1 MTKTRLP
8 ILATAIMLFALGF
21 LGRIALHDYHNFE
34 TIMVSVFLASML
46 LPASIAMTV
55 TLSMIVL
62 SDMYLGY
69 FGASKIIIFT
79 YTGFLIVSMITSRF
93 QHIIRG
99 EFKPGTV
106 YKFTASGLIFAT
118 IYDTWTNFGV
128 FWLSYAHTPE
138 NLVLVYILGLPF
150 MIYHLL
156 SSIITFTVLGFPIY
170 CALSS
175 KADDPH
181 ILNQRKE
188 LEI

>member
-1 MTKTRLP
+1 MAKAELP
-8 ILATAIMLFALGF
+8 TIATAMMLFALGF
-21 LGRIALHDYHNFE
+21 GGRIALHDYHNFE

-46 LPASIAMTV
+46 LPAGVALTV
-55 TLSMIVL
+55 TLSMIVF
-62 SDMYLGY
+62 SDIYLGY
-69 FGASKIIIFT
+69 FGASKILIFT
-79 YTGFLIVSMITSRF
+79 YTGFLMVSAITSRF
-93 QHIIRG
+93 QQRIKG

-106 YKFTASGLIFAT
+106 YKFTASGLVFAT

-170 CALSS
+170 CGLSS
-175 KADDPH
+175 KADDLH

>member
-1 MTKTRLP
+1 MAEARLP
-8 ILATAIMLFALGF
+8 ILTTAIMLFALGF

-46 LPASIAMTV
+46 LPASVAMTV

-62 SDMYLGY
+62 SDIYLGY

-79 YTGFLIVSMITSRF
+79 YTGFLMVSMITSRF
-93 QHIIRG
+93 QQIIRG

-138 NLVLVYILGLPF
+138 NLVLVYVLGLPF
-150 MIYHLL
+150 MLYHLL
-156 SSIITFTVLGFPIY
+156 SSVITFTVLGFPVY
-170 CALSS
+170 YALSGRVMNH
-175 KADDPH
+175 K

-188 LEI
+188 LEA

>member
-1 MTKTRLP
+1 MTKKKLP
-8 ILATAIMLFALGF
+8 VLTTAIMLFALGF
-21 LGRIALHDYHNFE
+21 GGRIALHDYHNFE

-46 LPASIAMTV
+46 LPASVAMTV

-79 YTGFLIVSMITSRF
+79 YTGFLMVSAITTKF
-93 QHIIRG
+93 QQRIKG
-99 EFKPGTV
+99 EFKPETV

-128 FWLSYAHTPE
+128 FWLSYTHTPE
-138 NLVLVYILGLPF
+138 NLVLVYVLGLPF
-150 MIYHLL
+150 MVYHLL

-175 KADDPH
+175 KASDSH

>member
-1 MTKTRLP
+1 MTKKKLP
-8 ILATAIMLFALGF
+8 VLTTAIMLFALGF
-21 LGRIALHDYHNFE
+21 GGRIALHDYHNFE

-46 LPASIAMTV
+46 LPASVAMTV

-79 YTGFLIVSMITSRF
+79 YTGFLMVSAITTKF
-93 QHIIRG
+93 QQRIKG

-128 FWLSYAHTPE
+128 FWLSYTHTPE
-138 NLVLVYILGLPF
+138 NLVLVYVLGLPF
-150 MIYHLL
+150 MVYHLL
-156 SSIITFTVLGFPIY
+156 SSIITFTMIGLPIY

-175 KADDPH
+175 KASDSH

>member
-1 MTKTRLP
+1 
-8 ILATAIMLFALGF
+8 
-21 LGRIALHDYHNFE
+21 
-34 TIMVSVFLASML
+34 
-46 LPASIAMTV
+46 
-55 TLSMIVL
+55 
-62 SDMYLGY
+62 
-69 FGASKIIIFT
+69 
-79 YTGFLIVSMITSRF
+79 MITSRF
-93 QHIIRG
+93 QQIIRG

-175 KADDPH
+175 KANDPH